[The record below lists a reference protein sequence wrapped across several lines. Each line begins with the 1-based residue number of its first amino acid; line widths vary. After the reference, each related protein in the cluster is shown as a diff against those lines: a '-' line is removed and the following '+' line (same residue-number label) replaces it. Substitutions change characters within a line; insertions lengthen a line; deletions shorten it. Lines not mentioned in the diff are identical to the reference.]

1 MQTHANIEAAV
12 LAFTAAW
19 LPLSRTVTVARNIK
33 HLVHL
38 FGDAGAVVTHPSAS
52 RRWYV
57 HNLTSPL
64 VPPDPRFHLPV
75 LCHFPKIP
83 LRRLRNLSP
92 PSVSAPATNKAPAV
106 GSGTETD

>member
-64 VPPDPRFHLPV
+64 VAAGS
-75 LCHFPKIP
+75 KIP
-83 LRRLRNLSP
+83 PASSMSLPQDPFTPVAQSQSAERQC
-92 PSVSAPATNKAPAV
+92 PSNQQSA
-106 GSGTETD
+106 GG